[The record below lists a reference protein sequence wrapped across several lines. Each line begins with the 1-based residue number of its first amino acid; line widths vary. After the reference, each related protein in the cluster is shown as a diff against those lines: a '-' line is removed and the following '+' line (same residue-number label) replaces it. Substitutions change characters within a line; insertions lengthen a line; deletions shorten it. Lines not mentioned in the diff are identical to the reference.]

1 MRTSL
6 EYTVFKEE
14 EYDWNKG
21 KLVNRIKGREFN
33 FSVTGCKTEKE
44 HEEIINDFFVFLA
57 KNNIESDGYCDYSSW
72 EDAIRLGDEK
82 GFSYLNIPVNDAD
95 DKEYIK
101 DLYKEWKEK
110 RK

>member
-14 EYDWNKG
+14 EYDWDKG

-33 FSVTGCKTEKE
+33 FLVTGCKTEKE

-82 GFSYLNIPVNDAD
+82 GFSYLNIPVNDTD